1 MSSSNLTIAAANLN
15 NIGATLLASGDRLT
29 ALATFGAALTMMCQ
43 AEALTPRGQE
53 IKVQT
58 DLLFQSHPN
67 SVEGRS
73 PASPFSVSRR
83 MGSLAPRCPSGGGA
97 FLYNEGLVF
106 GGMVNLSQSSLPFY
120 IAVIMF
126 NVGLTF
132 HVKQPCGVVDQQSL
146 RLASGIYEIA
156 ICSLVCGLSATGS
169 SGSMPFA
176 VLLNNKAEADFHLG
190 ERERCLELL
199 EGLWAVICN
208 QQVRPPLE
216 ECELDGFLYNCLCF
230 LNSPLHASMA

>member
-1 MSSSNLTIAAANLN
+1 MSNSNLTITAANLN
-15 NIGATLLASGDRLT
+15 SIGAALLASGDRLT
-29 ALATFGAALTMMCQ
+29 ALATFGAALTMISQ
-43 AEALTPRGQE
+43 AAALTPQDQE
-53 IKVQT
+53 IEVQT
-58 DLLFQSHPN
+58 DLLFQPYSN
-67 SVEGRS
+67 SSVGQS
-73 PASPFSVSRR
+73 PYRVTRR
-83 MGSLAPRCPSGGGA
+83 IGSAAPRCPPDGGA
-97 FLYNEGLVF
+97 FFYNEGLVF
-106 GGMVNLSQSSLPFY
+106 GGMVKLSQSSLPFY
-120 IAVIMF
+120 MAVIMF

-132 HVKQPCGVVDQQSL
+132 HVKQPCCVVDEQSL

-156 ICSLVCGLSATGS
+156 IGSLVSGLSVTGS

-176 VLLNNKAEADFHLG
+176 VLLNNKAEADFRLG
-190 ERERCLELL
+190 ELGRCRELL